1 MGGGGGGGGCKMKC
15 INAVFVIPL
24 NLNCFT
30 GTVIVVDCFY
40 IALFS
45 ALKQSPCALVAFDSK

>member
-1 MGGGGGGGGCKMKC
+1 MKC

-45 ALKQSPCALVAFDSK
+45 ALKQSPCTLVAFDSK